1 MVKSIADVYSGRCCF
16 LRILVLSLGQQI
28 LACCL
33 EFIMERETARNLVT
47 IKACEACPK
56 NEFSDKK
63 KAGELYFPA
72 RWVVEGGAG
81 GMGSDI

>member
-1 MVKSIADVYSGRCCF
+1 
-16 LRILVLSLGQQI
+16 
-28 LACCL
+28 
-33 EFIMERETARNLVT
+33 MERETARNLVT